1 MSKILKP
8 GRVVVILAG
17 RFAGKKAVVIRS
29 HEAGHGD
36 HKFGH
41 VVVAGISK
49 YPRKVTR
56 AMEASDK
63 KRGTKRVATRR
74 QVKTFVKAINYRH
87 VMPTR
92 YVSDIQD
99 SLKATIDDATLL
111 DEEKKVS
118 MVRKVQG
125 VFTAKVAK
133 PTEGKSDK
141 AITGNAYLF
150 RRLRF

>member
-1 MSKILKP
+1 MS
-8 GRVVVILAG
+8 
-17 RFAGKKAVVIRS
+17 S
-29 HEAGHGD
+29 
-36 HKFGH
+36 
-41 VVVAGISK
+41 VAGISK